1 MVNFS
6 DVIQATGFAVASLEI
21 VDCRLKNWASA
32 TADQDLCVL
41 VQIETQA
48 ALDKIEE
55 VAAVESI
62 DGLRE
67 WTSEAGLSN
76 QCVELLMN
84 ISGIAHHFTYGRCL
98 LFMSDRNLQ
107 SLLGVLAGVG
117 SLMFTDVCS

>member
-1 MVNFS
+1 M
-6 DVIQATGFAVASLEI
+6 
-21 VDCRLKNWASA
+21 
-32 TADQDLCVL
+32 ADQDLCVL

-76 QCVELLMN
+76 QCFELLMN
-84 ISGIAHHFTYGRCL
+84 ISGIAHHLTYGRCL

-107 SLLGVLAGVG
+107 SLLGGLAGVG